1 MALLIRPGL
10 VFSSSLNRGLH
21 AGGEASN
28 IGGIFGT
35 PKSGYSQH
43 RITGKMPRARLT
55 FARPP
60 RCVTGVEVVENVDV
74 NGVGVELN
82 G

>member
-1 MALLIRPGL
+1 MNLQD
-10 VFSSSLNRGLH
+10 
-21 AGGEASN
+21 
-28 IGGIFGT
+28 
-35 PKSGYSQH
+35 Y

-74 NGVGVELN
+74 YGVGVERNCLL
-82 G
+82 